1 VGAQRCGTTWWW
13 RLLYD
18 HPSIHLGAG
27 KELHFF
33 DGLFARDFTDGDVA
47 RYHALFARPAGT
59 LTGEWSP
66 RYMHS
71 FWTPRLLRRAAPD
84 ARILVM
90 LRDPLERYRSGLS
103 HELARVGR
111 VERRRRG
118 THVAAMCAAD
128 ALSRS
133 LYAPQ
138 LERILE
144 HYPRDQVLML
154 QYERCV
160 SDTTGELQRTYA
172 FIGAEPAD
180 HMPSV
185 ASVQRRGPGARR
197 HALASETEGDVLRAI
212 HADLPRLRALA
223 PELDLDLWPS
233 CREAP

>member
-1 VGAQRCGTTWWW
+1 V
-13 RLLYD
+13 
-18 HPSIHLGAG
+18 HLGVG

-33 DGLFARDFTDGDVA
+33 DGLFSEGLTEGDID
-47 RYHALFARPAGT
+47 RYHGLFARPPGE
-59 LTGEWSP
+59 LVGEWSP

-71 FWTPRLLRRAAPD
+71 FWTPRLLHRAAPE

-103 HELARVGR
+103 HELSRVGR
-111 VERRRRG
+111 PEKRRRG
-118 THVAAMCAAD
+118 THVAAMCAGD

-144 HYPRDQVLML
+144 HYPREQVLVL

-160 SDTTGELQRTYA
+160 ADAVSELRRTYA

-180 HMPSV
+180 HEPSEAFV
-185 ASVQRRGPGARR
+185 SRRGPSPRR
-197 HALASETEGDVLRAI
+197 HDLASETEAEVLRAI
-212 HADLPRLRALA
+212 HADLPRLRELV
-223 PELDLDLWPS
+223 PDLDLDLWPS
-233 CREAP
+233 FREAS